1 MLEILYREVDP
12 TKIVMVMERVREVL
26 DIVLDQENYQKYEGC
41 IRKVGDWDHHEVA
54 QMINNQIDQ
63 ISISIVNHDL
73 LDETTEYKSEF
84 FIGSVKYSITINLFQ
99 STEIEYF
106 VINTPYGYLS
116 YKPELTIYESERNIW
131 ECLLIDTGKDFI
143 FRPFKGYRISIP
155 INLKSTDKKFNIIMN
170 WILNETKGR
179 DYKRGLGYFTEIF
192 ILHILRRYFS
202 NVPDLIWVPA
212 EEFVDNP
219 GNGKDKSADII
230 LCVYERERRIYL
242 PILAIDI
249 TLREPLLIE
258 KAGYITSYEVPVIGL
273 SLYGLPRLNYFGRR
287 VSFVEFV
294 KKIVRVNIIKGYY
307 DSDEPLKG
315 IDETSSKSFLVQFRS
330 YLIAAIRDA
339 HNDLMHIHNI
349 EIINKLRRA
358 TDILG
363 IPLAS
368 I

>member
-212 EEFVDNP
+212 QESIDDPRNGVDK
-219 GNGKDKSADII
+219 GADVI
-230 LCVYERERRIYL
+230 L
-242 PILAIDI
+242 
-249 TLREPLLIE
+249 
-258 KAGYITSYEVPVIGL
+258 
-273 SLYGLPRLNYFGRR
+273 
-287 VSFVEFV
+287 FV
-294 KKIVRVNIIKGYY
+294 KKGKEYI
-307 DSDEPLKG
+307 P
-315 IDETSSKSFLVQFRS
+315 
-330 YLIAAIRDA
+330 
-339 HNDLMHIHNI
+339 
-349 EIINKLRRA
+349 
-358 TDILG
+358 ILG
-363 IPLAS
+363 IDFTLERLSSRKRAGFNTLWGIPNIVFSLNDIPRLVYNGISMSFVRIIINISRERLRKGFYSSYEPLDGLSGYSKSRLLSYLKVYLTNAFQEAQ
-368 I
+368 IDLRDVPRKKYMRI